1 MVTIIQTIVE
11 VAREWAVETVGVA
24 LFCYGLF
31 LAAVWC
37 VFC

>member
-1 MVTIIQTIVE
+1 MVGALIETLK
-11 VAREWAVETVGVA
+11 EWAVETVGVA
-24 LFCYGLF
+24 LFCYAVF